1 MEISTFM
8 RPHDDEQDLDI
19 SKIDTH
25 YKHQEPK
32 PVVDSPNPQE
42 SIEEQEDLLHQRVSE
57 RRNE

>member
-25 YKHQEPK
+25 YEHQEPK
-32 PVVDSPNPQE
+32 SVVDSPNPQE
-42 SIEEQEDLLHQRVSE
+42 IIEEQEETTTSE
-57 RRNE
+57 NDPLQNS

>member
-25 YKHQEPK
+25 YEHQEPK
-32 PVVDSPNPQE
+32 SVVDSPNPQE
-42 SIEEQEDLLHQRVSE
+42 IIEEQEETTISE
-57 RRNE
+57 NDPL